1 MFFLSPAIEIH
12 GQGDSQ
18 RLTKIQRD
26 SERETHT
33 DGGREESR
41 DGVEGETERD
51 RDTHTQGVGE
61 RSSTWLR
68 LTPLNC
74 KSPRTLTAGRDRR
87 QGLPTPVKVAVL
99 LLKETRSV
107 CMPRKEGI
115 TKRK

>member
-41 DGVEGETERD
+41 DGVDRGRD
-51 RDTHTQGVGE
+51 REREIHTQGVGA

-68 LTPLNC
+68 LSPLNC

>member
-1 MFFLSPAIEIH
+1 MDREIVK
-12 GQGDSQ
+12 DCQ
-18 RLTKIQRD
+18 RYREIVR
-26 SERETHT
+26 ERHT
-33 DGGREESR
+33 QTEGGRK
-41 DGVEGETERD
+41 VETEDRERHRE
-51 RDTHTQGVGE
+51 RDTHTREGGE